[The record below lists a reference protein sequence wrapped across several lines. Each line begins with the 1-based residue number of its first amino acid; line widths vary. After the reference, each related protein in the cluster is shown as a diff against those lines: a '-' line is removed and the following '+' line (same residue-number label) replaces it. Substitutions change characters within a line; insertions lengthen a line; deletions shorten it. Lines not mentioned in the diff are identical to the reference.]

1 MLWNRRGALLL
12 PLVVALGA
20 ATGCVQQPTIAIRG
34 AEVRG
39 ASLMGVD
46 VLITLEVR
54 NDNAYDVMVRG
65 VRCNV
70 VFGRG
75 GAVLGPIQFAPNQ
88 WLRSNSTTLVMVPVS
103 IPLTIIPALMGES
116 NGAYSIP
123 YHVRGVVD
131 VTATSSLNIERNNY
145 AIDHDGFVTRQM
157 VVDAARRVMPLPFF

>member
-1 MLWNRRGALLL
+1 MLWNRRRALLL
-12 PLVVALGA
+12 PLAVVALGA
-20 ATGCVQQPTIAIRG
+20 AAGCVQQPTIAIRG

-46 VLITLEVR
+46 VLIALEVR
-54 NDNAYDVMVRG
+54 NDNAYDVQVRG

-70 VFGRG
+70 IFGR
-75 GAVLGPIQFAPNQ
+75 GAVLGPIQFSPNQ

-103 IPLTIIPALMGES
+103 IPLTIIPALIAET
-116 NGAYSIP
+116 NGSYSIP

-157 VVDAARRVMPLPFF
+157 LVDAARRVMPLPFF